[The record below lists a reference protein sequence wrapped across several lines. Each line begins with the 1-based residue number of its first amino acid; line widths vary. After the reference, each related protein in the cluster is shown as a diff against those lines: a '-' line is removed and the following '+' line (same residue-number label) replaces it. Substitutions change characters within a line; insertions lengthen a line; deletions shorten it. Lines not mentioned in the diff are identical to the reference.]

1 MSLSGEDLTCSPK
14 PDDDVL
20 AVKKL
25 LRLLVGFVVLV
36 IFGAGDLLIVV
47 TILTRLLT
55 RDHIFPQDF
64 FRTFSQDLLKVGDW
78 YLR

>member
-47 TILTRLLT
+47 TILT
-55 RDHIFPQDF
+55 
-64 FRTFSQDLLKVGDW
+64 
-78 YLR
+78 